1 MPVRFAYSMVWK
13 ATDAGSWPSCW
24 GRTIAAP
31 PRSAH
36 VASWSTAAARN
47 VSAAPTTT
55 GAPVA
60 LQELRELADGRRLA
74 DAVHADDEHDGGAL
88 GQPEGRVELREVL
101 LERLLQH
108 PLQVARIG
116 RAIPVDLLVQLVDD
130 PLGDVG
136 TEVRGEQR
144 GLEVLPGRL
153 VDGGLDEHAAQRATE
168 RPGAFSHGDQ
178 PRRAAP
184 GAIAA

>member
-1 MPVRFAYSMVWK
+1 MVWK
-13 ATDAGSWPSCW
+13 ATDAGSWPSCC

-31 PRSAH
+31 PRSAQ
-36 VASWSTAAARN
+36 VASWSTAAARK

-55 GAPVA
+55 DAPVA

-74 DAVHADDEHDGGAL
+74 DAVHADDEHDGRAL
-88 GQPEGRVELREVL
+88 GEAEGRVELREVL

-116 RAIPVDLLVQLVDD
+116 GAVPVDLLVQLVDD

-136 TEVRGEQR
+136 AEVGGEQR
-144 GLEVLPGRL
+144 RLEVVPRRL
-153 VDGGLDEHAAQRATE
+153 VDRGLDEHAAQRATE
-168 RPGAFSHGDQ
+168 RPGAFSHAHQ
-178 PRRAAP
+178 PRRAAA
-184 GAIAA
+184 GSNRGMMRAWL